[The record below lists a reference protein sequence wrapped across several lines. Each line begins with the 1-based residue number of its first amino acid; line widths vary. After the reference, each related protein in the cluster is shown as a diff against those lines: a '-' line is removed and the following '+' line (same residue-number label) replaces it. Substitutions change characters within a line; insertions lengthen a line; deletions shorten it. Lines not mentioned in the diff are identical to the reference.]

1 MLRMM
6 VGYMAFSVTV
16 YHLCPPQPDDSENW
30 NNAWYGGDPYDESNA
45 WYERQYDN
53 AWYGGDPYDESNAW
67 YGGDNAWYERNGPPR
82 VNEHAD

>member
-1 MLRMM
+1 MSLTM
-6 VGYMAFSVTV
+6 VGFIAFSVTV
-16 YHLCPPQPDDSENW
+16 EHLCPWPDDSEDGNKE
-30 NNAWYGGDPYDESNA
+30 AC
-45 WYERQYDN
+45 YEQQYDN